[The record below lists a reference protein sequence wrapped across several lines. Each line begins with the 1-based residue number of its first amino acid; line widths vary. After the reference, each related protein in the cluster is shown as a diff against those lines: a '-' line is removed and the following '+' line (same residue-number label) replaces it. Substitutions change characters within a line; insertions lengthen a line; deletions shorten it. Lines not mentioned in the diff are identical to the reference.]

1 MTAALYNSL
10 EFVVSH
16 GKITVSGCEPL
27 PAFSKSIHT
36 RLYLSKEDQKSIFV
50 LKIII

>member
-1 MTAALYNSL
+1 MYLFKIWVGEGSYLGFDA
-10 EFVVSH
+10 FV
-16 GKITVSGCEPL
+16 PF
-27 PAFSKSIHT
+27 AFSKSIHT